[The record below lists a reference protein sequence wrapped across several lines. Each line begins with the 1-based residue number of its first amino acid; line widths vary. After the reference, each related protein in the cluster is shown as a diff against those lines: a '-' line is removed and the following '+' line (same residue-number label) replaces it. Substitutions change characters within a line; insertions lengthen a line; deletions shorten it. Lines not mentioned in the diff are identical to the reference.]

1 MMLRVLPNR
10 YIALL
15 LTPREAS
22 MLEGQILDPQ
32 DFPWQ
37 DEEAQVIS
45 MGVKAML
52 HEAVASM
59 VARELDA
66 SIDAIHRI
74 EEMRK
79 EALGLKQE
87 DTPGAE
93 EGVKANDNH
102 TQEE

>member
-22 MLEGQILDPQ
+22 LLEQQILDPQ

-37 DEEAQVIS
+37 DTEAQVTA
-45 MGVKAML
+45 MGVKHML
-52 HEAVASM
+52 HEAVASIT
-59 VARELDA
+59 AKELDA

-74 EEMRK
+74 EEMRR
-79 EALGLKQE
+79 EALGKQE
-87 DTPGAE
+87 DMPSEE
-93 EGVKANDNH
+93 EGVQSTT